1 MYHDNDKMTIKESVC
16 YLNGVKLAIKCN
28 YTANNWDKSA
38 KIANLLPSIDTE
50 FTFREQ
56 PNPEQKCRSSPQISD
71 LLFENVKTGP
81 VQTCFR

>member
-1 MYHDNDKMTIKESVC
+1 MTIKESVC
-16 YLNGVKLAIKCN
+16 YLNGVKLAITCN

-56 PNPEQKCRSSPQISD
+56 PN
-71 LLFENVKTGP
+71 LLNRNVE
-81 VQTCFR
+81 VLHR

>member
-1 MYHDNDKMTIKESVC
+1 MGLSWQLHS
-16 YLNGVKLAIKCN
+16 N

-38 KIANLLPSIDTE
+38 KIANLLLSIDTE

-81 VQTCFR
+81 VQTCFS